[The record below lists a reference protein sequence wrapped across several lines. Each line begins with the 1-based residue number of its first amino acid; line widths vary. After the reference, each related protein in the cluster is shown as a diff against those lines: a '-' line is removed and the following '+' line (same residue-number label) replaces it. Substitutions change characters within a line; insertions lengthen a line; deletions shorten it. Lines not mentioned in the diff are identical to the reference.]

1 MAERR
6 RGCHTAH
13 EVWCSDDNGAVQR
26 RLGIDIG
33 GSAIKAG
40 IVDVDAGA
48 VVVDRLE
55 IPTPQPATPAS
66 IAAVVGEIS
75 RRLDSAGSVGITFPA
90 VIRHGIVGSAA
101 NVDESWIGIDGD
113 ALFESATGRPVVLM
127 NDADA
132 AGIAEMRY
140 GAGRGR
146 DGTVIVVT
154 FGTGIGSAVFID
166 GRLLPNTELGHLEIR
181 GSDAEDRAAA
191 IVKTR
196 KRLGWVRWARLV
208 DEYLR
213 TVERLFSPD
222 RFIIGGGISHEADKF
237 LPLLTVRAEVVPAAM
252 GNDAGIVGA
261 AVAAEERLG

>member
-1 MAERR
+1 MTPARGSTRR
-6 RGCHTAH
+6 DPA
-13 EVWCSDDNGAVQR
+13 DDNSAVRR

-40 IVDVDAGA
+40 IVDLDAGSA
-48 VVVDRLE
+48 VVERLE
-55 IPTPQPATPAS
+55 IPTPQPATPPA
-66 IAAVVGEIS
+66 IAERIGEIA
-75 RRLDSAGSVGITFPA
+75 RRLRADGPIGITFPA

-101 NVDESWIGIDGD
+101 NVDESWIGTDGD
-113 ALFESATGRPVVLM
+113 ALFEAATGQPVFLM

-132 AGIAEMRY
+132 AGIAEMRF
-140 GAGRGR
+140 GAGRDR
-146 DGTVIVVT
+146 AGTVIMVT
-154 FGTGIGSAVFID
+154 FGTGIGSAIFID
-166 GRLLPNTELGHLEIR
+166 GRLVPNTELGHLEIR
-181 GSDAEDRAAA
+181 GRDAEDRAAA

-196 KRLGWVRWARLV
+196 LRLGWVRWARLA

>member
-1 MAERR
+1 MR
-6 RGCHTAH
+6 
-13 EVWCSDDNGAVQR
+13 R

-40 IVDVDAGA
+40 IVDLDAGA
-48 VVVDRLE
+48 AVVERIE
-55 IPTPQPATPAS
+55 IPTPQPSTPEAVAAS
-66 IAAVVGEIS
+66 IGEVA
-75 RRLDSAGSVGITFPA
+75 RRLPADGPIGITFPA

-101 NVDESWIGIDGD
+101 NVDPGWIGCDGE
-113 ALFESATGRPVVLM
+113 ALFRAATGRPVHLV

-132 AGIAEMRY
+132 AGVAEMRF

-146 DGTVIVVT
+146 AGTVIMVT
-154 FGTGIGSAVFID
+154 FGTGIGTAIFID

-181 GSDAEDRAAA
+181 GREAEHRAAA

-196 KRLGWVRWARLV
+196 RGWGWIRWARAV

-213 TVERLFSPD
+213 TLERLFSPD
-222 RFIIGGGISHEADKF
+222 RFIIGGGISREAARF
-237 LPLLTVRAEVVPAAM
+237 LPRLTVAAELVPAAM

-261 AVAAEERLG
+261 AIVADGQSG